1 MLWEGAVGEI
11 RGGERIV
18 RGAFEGRTPLRI
30 ASPSSCRRAVSMK
43 DFCADKDA

>member
-1 MLWEGAVGEI
+1 MLWEGAVDEI

-18 RGAFEGRTPLRI
+18 RGAFEGRIPLRI
-30 ASPSSCRRAVSMK
+30 ASPSSCLWASGMK